1 MPNFIILKMKELE
14 QIILYL
20 KSELKLK
27 IESANFA
34 QGYIPRDI
42 LLDRTR
48 NIHSYII
55 PCLFKNEKIDSI
67 YWSDTNFIDS
77 IIALLRVQ
85 YSQLDRPLFF
95 IIKKDNDYKIIE
107 GNIIREY
114 ILENSIS
121 KTDLLQFILSTSN
134 NLSDIIYKIK
144 NEL

>member
-1 MPNFIILKMKELE
+1 MKELE

-55 PCLFKNEKIDSI
+55 PCLFNNEKVDSN

-77 IIALLRVQ
+77 IIALLRIQ

-114 ILENSIS
+114 ILANSVS
-121 KTDLLQFILSTSN
+121 QTDLLRFILSTSN

-144 NEL
+144 SEL

>member
-1 MPNFIILKMKELE
+1 MKELE

-55 PCLFKNEKIDSI
+55 PCLFNNEKVDSN

-77 IIALLRVQ
+77 IIALLRIQ

-114 ILENSIS
+114 ILANSVS
-121 KTDLLQFILSTSN
+121 QTDLLQFILSTSN

-144 NEL
+144 SEL

>member
-1 MPNFIILKMKELE
+1 MKELE

-55 PCLFKNEKIDSI
+55 PCLFNNEKVDSN

-77 IIALLRVQ
+77 IIALLRIQ

-114 ILENSIS
+114 ILANSVS
-121 KTDLLQFILSTSN
+121 QTDLLQFILSTSN
-134 NLSDIIYKIK
+134 NLSDMIYKIK
-144 NEL
+144 SEL

>member
-1 MPNFIILKMKELE
+1 MKELE

>member
-1 MPNFIILKMKELE
+1 MKELE

-55 PCLFKNEKIDSI
+55 PCLFNNEKVDSN

-77 IIALLRVQ
+77 LIALLRIQ

-114 ILENSIS
+114 ILANSVS
-121 KTDLLQFILSTSN
+121 QTDLLQFILSTSN

-144 NEL
+144 SEL